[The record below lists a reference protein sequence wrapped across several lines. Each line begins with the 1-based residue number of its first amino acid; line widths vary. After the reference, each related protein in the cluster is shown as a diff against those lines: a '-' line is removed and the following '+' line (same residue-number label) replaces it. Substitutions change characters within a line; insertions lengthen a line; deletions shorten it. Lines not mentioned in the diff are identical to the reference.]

1 VALTTALH
9 APRSPRRRL
18 FSASPADKLR
28 KRVQQTLTTPAC
40 PACCLR
46 ASMINKNND
55 LVGSEDFDQHVS
67 GAYCTHERIHDV
79 RESAKSRA
87 PTCPA
92 SQLASQDR

>member
-1 VALTTALH
+1 
-9 APRSPRRRL
+9 
-18 FSASPADKLR
+18 
-28 KRVQQTLTTPAC
+28 
-40 PACCLR
+40 
-46 ASMINKNND
+46 MINKNND